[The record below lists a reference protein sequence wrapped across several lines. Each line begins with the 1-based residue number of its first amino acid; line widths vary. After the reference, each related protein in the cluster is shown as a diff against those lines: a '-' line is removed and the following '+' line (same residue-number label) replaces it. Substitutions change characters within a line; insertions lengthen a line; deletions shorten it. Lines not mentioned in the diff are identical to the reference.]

1 VMDSYYRDNSIDY
14 VFMLILD
21 DFYQN
26 DSYRSGLKSWN
37 VWLSVAAFGGQ
48 KLKKSKQIGP

>member
-1 VMDSYYRDNSIDY
+1 MDSYYRDNSIDY